1 MPIMY
6 GKLGHTTKQKESTM
20 EFRVIKTWAFGQ
32 ILDFV
37 GTFAECQAYCRG
49 YCGSMY
55 TYSLSIVD
63 NSGTVC
69 DVWQDR

>member
-1 MPIMY
+1 
-6 GKLGHTTKQKESTM
+6 M

-37 GTFAECQAYCRG
+37 GTFAECRGYCRG